1 MTRGRPE
8 PANRDKSSGR
18 YKSDSK
24 GCFIATAVYGDFNA
38 PEVILLRRWRD
49 KVLSTTIFGRAM
61 ITLYYSMSPP
71 IAQYLARSPRLST
84 HIRKLLDAFVRRH
97 G

>member
-8 PANRDKSSGR
+8 PASRSSKTGQ

-24 GCFIATAVYGDFNA
+24 GCFIATAVYGDFDA
-38 PEVILLRRWRD
+38 PEVVALRRWRD
-49 KVLSTTIFGRAM
+49 RALLPTRPGRAFVA
-61 ITLYYSMSPP
+61 IYYRFSPP
-71 IAQYLARSPRLST
+71 IARFLSRTPWLASRVRS
-84 HIRKLLDAFVRRH
+84 LLDAFVRRH

>member
-8 PANRDKSSGR
+8 PASRSSKTGQ

-38 PEVILLRRWRD
+38 PEVVALRRWRD
-49 KVLSTTIFGRAM
+49 QSLMPMRAGRIFVAV
-61 ITLYYSMSPP
+61 YYWVSPP
-71 IAQYLARSPRLST
+71 IANFLSRNPWLARRA
-84 HIRKLLDAFVRRH
+84 RKFLDAFVRRY